1 MGETHPLPQ
10 ISAAKFLDAIF
21 EGALSDPTEFDP
33 DVVELVR
40 KHVGQA
46 SLHSRAGYNLAEAIG
61 ALALQRV
68 ERREP

>member
-10 ISAAKFLDAIF
+10 ISAAK
-21 EGALSDPTEFDP
+21 FDP